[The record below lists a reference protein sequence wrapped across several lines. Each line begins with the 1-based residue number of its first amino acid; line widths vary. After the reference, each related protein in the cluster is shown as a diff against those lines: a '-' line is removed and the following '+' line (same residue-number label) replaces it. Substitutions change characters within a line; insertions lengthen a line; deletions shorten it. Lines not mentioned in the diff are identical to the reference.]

1 MSKTVL
7 NGLTAGYSKE
17 YHGQTFFYYD
27 NEFCGIKLRVKDKII
42 HSLGC
47 YEEEKIEESKNIIKD
62 IFKKHK
68 LFYTEKGLVI
78 KKGRK
83 KYFFCLSKEDWN
95 PESVQG
101 DWDSENSK
109 YLFVAIPEKNLEKL
123 KCDVEEILRKEK
135 LII

>member
-7 NGLTAGYSKE
+7 NGLTGGYSKE

-27 NEFCGIKLRVKDKII
+27 NEFYGIKLRVKDKIV

-47 YEEEKIEESKNIIKD
+47 YEKQEIEKSKGMIKD
-62 IFKKHK
+62 IFKKYK
-68 LFYTEKGLVI
+68 LYYKEKGLVV
-78 KKGRK
+78 KKGKK
-83 KYFFCLSKEDWN
+83 KYFFCLCKENWN

-109 YLFVAIPEKNLEKL
+109 YLFVAIPENDSEKL
-123 KCDVEEILRKEK
+123 KCDIEEMLARERLIL
-135 LII
+135 